1 MLNGN
6 HSLGQFLQKSK
17 KIVLGMSLATTMGIA
32 LPSVSNAQAS
42 TASATTITSTVTTAA
57 TNNVT
62 TSTIASAGDD
72 IQKFVAADFAGRQA
86 MLNNWTGTS
95 QSYDKLVEL
104 INKDELY
111 RDDAGNVYTLE
122 NTDQLY
128 RYPAHTL
135 VSNWPSDLNQVTLN
149 NALRSALT
157 LGQTKAKLKSDDA
170 SERLKAVDIL
180 ADNIATLDK
189 KNRCRYLCQ

>member
-42 TASATTITSTVTTAA
+42 TASATTMTSTVTTAA
-57 TNNVT
+57 TT
-62 TSTIASAGDD
+62 TASASTADTNTVPSAGDD

-111 RDDAGNVYTLE
+111 RDDAN
-122 NTDQLY
+122 Q
-128 RYPAHTL
+128 
-135 VSNWPSDLNQVTLN
+135 SDPI
-149 NALRSALT
+149 S
-157 LGQTKAKLKSDDA
+157 G
-170 SERLKAVDIL
+170 
-180 ADNIATLDK
+180 
-189 KNRCRYLCQ
+189 